1 MQYLLCD
8 ILLGQKKPAEAGS
21 WLFLLRGMS
30 YPSQRLGC
38 QCELLIVCSYFVL
51 LDLRSSP
58 TGLSIFL
65 LLTLSK
71 PFRPIISIPKSGSTD
86 SVTVSLGTQTH
97 IRLWWT
103 CRHTIAGSRIL
114 FCLLHTVLTCS
125 IYLFVSVVNLWCL
138 HSQILDSI
146 VLCLFD
152 ACGPCQ

>member
-1 MQYLLCD
+1 MKNPPKRVLVGSITRSFLPCLCLKRLEN
-8 ILLGQKKPAEAGS
+8 IRCRLRLLG
-21 WLFLLRGMS
+21 
-30 YPSQRLGC
+30 
-38 QCELLIVCSYFVL
+38 L

-65 LLTLSK
+65 LLSLSK

-125 IYLFVSVVNLWCL
+125 IYLVDLFVNLWCCY
-138 HSQILDSI
+138 SQILDGI
-146 VLCLFD
+146 ILCSFD
-152 ACGPCQ
+152 TSRSCQ